1 VFRQGPDAIR
11 APDLGPKRLRSMR
24 QCVTNRAILKS
35 MCRARRMADKKKE
48 TDRLKARLPRGL
60 ADRGAAEIAATRQMM
75 ETIRQVYERYGF
87 EAVETPAIEY
97 TDALGKFLPD
107 QDRPNEGV
115 FSFQDDDEQWLS
127 LRYDLT
133 APLARYV
140 AENFDSLP
148 KPYRSYRV
156 GWVFRN
162 EKPGPGRFRQFMQF
176 DADTVGSASPAADAE
191 MCMMAADTME
201 ALGVPRSAFMVKL
214 SNRKVLDGL
223 LEVIGLNGWNN
234 ASRRLVVLRAMDKF
248 DRLGETGVRQ
258 LLAEGRKDESG
269 DFTKGAGLDRTAV
282 DTVMRVFEQAA
293 DARDKIAQI
302 NIRLEASEVGR
313 QGLSELEK
321 ISSLVSACGYSDG
334 RIMIDPSVVRG
345 LEYYTGPVFEVELT
359 FSTDSKDGSP
369 RFGSVGGG
377 GRYDGLV
384 SRFRGEPVP
393 ATGFSIG
400 VSRLAAALQYIGKL
414 DSKPAPGPVVVTVF
428 DRERIADYQRM
439 VKTLRDDGIRAELY
453 LGSSGFNAQMKYAD
467 KRGAPCVIIQGS
479 DEKAKGEVTIKDLIL
494 GAELAKQE
502 KGREQ
507 HLQKQAEAQF
517 AVAEDRLVEAVRKV
531 LARHAAGSH

>member
-1 VFRQGPDAIR
+1 MAE
-11 APDLGPKRLRSMR
+11 KRKD
-24 QCVTNRAILKS
+24 NK
-35 MCRARRMADKKKE
+35 
-48 TDRLKARLPRGL
+48 LKARLPRGFE
-60 ADRGAAEIAATRQMM
+60 DRGPIEIAATRRMV

-87 EAVETPAIEY
+87 EPVETPAVEY

-140 AENFDSLP
+140 AENFDTLP
-148 KPYRSYRV
+148 KPYRSYRF
-156 GWVFRN
+156 GFVFRN

-201 ALGVPRSAFMVKL
+201 ALGIPRGAYVVKVN
-214 SNRKVLDGL
+214 NRKMLDGV
-223 LEVIGLNGWNN
+223 LESIGLGGEENFG
-234 ASRRLVVLRAMDKF
+234 RRLTVLRAVDKY
-248 DRLGETGVRQ
+248 DRLGVEGVQ
-258 LLAEGRKDESG
+258 LLLGGGRKDESG
-269 DFTKGAGLDRTAV
+269 DFTRGAGLTSEQSAQVLQNLTAGVAGDIGPTKNVISVV
-282 DTVMRVFEQAA
+282 DAPNGEIPPGE
-293 DARDKIAQI
+293 KL
-302 NIRLEASEVGR
+302 RLSA
-313 QGLSELEK
+313 LSELSEIQK
-321 ISSLVSACGYSDG
+321 LVRAAGYDSD
-334 RIMIDPSVVRG
+334 RIRIDPTVVRG

-400 VSRLAAALQYIGKL
+400 VSRLAAALTHLGKL
-414 DSKPAPGPVVVTVF
+414 DNKPEPGPVVVTVF
-428 DRERIADYQRM
+428 DKDRLADYQNM
-439 VKTLRDDGIRAELY
+439 VAALRAANVRAELY
-453 LGSSGFNAQMKYAD
+453 LGNPRNLGNQLKYAD
-467 KRGAPCVIIQGS
+467 RRNAPCVVIQGS
-479 DEKAKGEVTIKDLIL
+479 DEKAQGEVTIKDLIV
-494 GAELAKQE
+494 GAELAKLE
-502 KGREQ
+502 KGRDE
-507 HLQKQAEAQF
+507 HLQKQAEAQRSVPEADLVA
-517 AVAEDRLVEAVRKV
+517 AVQSILT
-531 LARHAAGSH
+531 RHGIS